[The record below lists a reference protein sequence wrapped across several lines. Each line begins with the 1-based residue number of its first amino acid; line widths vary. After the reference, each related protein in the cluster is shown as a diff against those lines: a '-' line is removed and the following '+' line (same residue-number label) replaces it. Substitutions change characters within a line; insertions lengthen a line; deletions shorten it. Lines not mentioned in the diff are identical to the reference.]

1 MDITVEMVRKLV
13 REQFPQWQQLDIFPV
28 AKSGFDNRTFHLGD
42 TMTVRLPSGFDY
54 VAQVEKENRWMP
66 YLQEHLDY
74 AISKPIATGK
84 PTSYYPFSWS
94 INLWIEGNTLLE
106 CFDVD
111 QKQFA
116 KDLAEALHKL
126 QMVDCQ
132 NGPEAGKHNFYRGC
146 DLKIYHQETLNAL
159 KNMENRLPV
168 KRLFQIWETS
178 VSTIYKGKKVWVH
191 GDIAPGNILLR
202 NNKFYGLIDF
212 GILGIGDPACDYAMA
227 WTYFNEEARRIF
239 LEGLPGDMINRARG
253 WALWKALITYDDND
267 ENFKQSARY
276 TVDAILR
283 EGLND

>member
-54 VAQVEKENRWMP
+54 VAQVEKENRWLP
-66 YLQEHLDY
+66 YLQKHLDY
-74 AISKPIATGK
+74 AISKPIATGQ

-132 NGPEAGKHNFYRGC
+132 NGPEAGKHNFYRGG